1 MGTAIA
7 VVCGVNP
14 LIAVVL
20 VVEGIGVVAKGLVG
34 ARLPIKIV
42 MLLPEFPVRNG
53 KS

>member
-20 VVEGIGVVAKGLVG
+20 VVEGIGVVAKGLG